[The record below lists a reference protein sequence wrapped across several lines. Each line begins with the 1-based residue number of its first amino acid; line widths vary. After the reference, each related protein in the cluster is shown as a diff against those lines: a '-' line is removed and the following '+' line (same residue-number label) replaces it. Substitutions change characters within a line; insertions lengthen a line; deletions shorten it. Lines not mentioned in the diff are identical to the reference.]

1 MLQEFINFTLKH
13 KKPEPAFKKYVY
25 ELARKAH
32 CFKLEPIVRQATR
45 CTDPEKIVKP
55 ALPFKECWFEPLE
68 NDTLF
73 ALYPENK
80 SLIIFIKGILI
91 EEKTPY
97 NYDLYLYMTM
107 KDGDSVHNIT
117 PICMNKEFIE
127 RIKTEENSLGLFLI
141 EMGYY
146 NAIEFIEKT
155 LERMQQNEMIVVKN
169 PRKVKATGKPNFTIN
184 QYIKITNQKRVYG
197 ESANKKENFE
207 YSYRFEVRGH
217 WRKLPEG
224 SMGKDRNG
232 EYSIEGYT
240 WVNEYEKGSKDLP
253 LLKKTR
259 IIE

>member
-13 KKPEPAFKKYVY
+13 KKPEPALKKYVY
-25 ELARKAH
+25 ELAQKAH
-32 CFKLEPIVRQATR
+32 CFKIEPIEGIKK
-45 CTDPEKIVKP
+45 CIDPEKIIKP
-55 ALPFKECWFEPLE
+55 ALPFKECWFEPLG
-68 NDTLF
+68 NDSLL
-73 ALYPENK
+73 ALYPEDK
-80 SLIIFIKGILI
+80 SSIFFIKGILI

-97 NYDLYLYMTM
+97 NYDLYLYMAM
-107 KDGDSVHNIT
+107 KNGDSVHNIT
-117 PICMNKEFIE
+117 PICINKEFIE
-127 RIKTEENSLGLFLI
+127 RMKITEKDSVGLFLI
-141 EMGYY
+141 EIGYY
-146 NAIEFIEKT
+146 NAIEFIEQT

-169 PRKVKATGKPNFTIN
+169 PKKIKATGKPNFTIN
-184 QYIKITNQKRVYG
+184 QYIKITNKKRVYG
-197 ESANKKENFE
+197 EYVNKKENFE